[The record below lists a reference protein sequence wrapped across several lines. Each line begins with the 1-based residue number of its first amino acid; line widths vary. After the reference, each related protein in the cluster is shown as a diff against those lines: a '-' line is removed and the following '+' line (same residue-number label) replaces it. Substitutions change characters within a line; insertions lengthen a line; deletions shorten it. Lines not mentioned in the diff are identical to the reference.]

1 MSAMVPMGDVVS
13 SSERGDARAKSV
25 ADPADSAKK
34 SVEHETTRTSGGWK
48 KPLFFLLKL
57 AFSIAMLVVIFR
69 KVVLREGAEDL
80 GARIANLHWGW
91 IAAAVGMQ
99 LTAIV
104 CAAFRWRALLSGQG
118 IRPSWG
124 FLSGSIMIARFWGAF
139 TPGGFT
145 GFGGWRIYDVA
156 KHTGKTARAAAT
168 IGTETLLGQTAMG
181 VVIVFGTLL
190 FGLRFVGMEGVAL
203 ICAVFAGII
212 AAAITLLAKPALF
225 RFFAKFLPGG
235 IRARVNTLVDA
246 VCAYEGKGGL
256 LFKAFLL
263 GVGVHAFNGLIY
275 VCAAQALGVQLGV
288 GEVFFASNLQI
299 LSTLLPASINGIGLR
314 ETTAV
319 ALYTSPAIGL
329 PLSVA
334 VLIPIV
340 GFACEM
346 FVSSFGGLV
355 FLARRN
361 GYSPTIAVDDPD
373 REDAARAEIVEVEE
387 AHWPKRTRGLSLGFS
402 GGLVAGLLVGVT
414 EALVVLAGA
423 NGTVAF
429 RVVPY
434 GAAVYAIFFGLAGAG
449 LGLVLAWSGRWMKR
463 EATPENEAFARTA
476 AFFASAAAFALG
488 AFRIRRDVFAE
499 ELVWKSGKGLGVL
512 VGCLVAATVIYLVVF
527 FALRFVGKERR
538 TPSIDRVT
546 PIALRAYTV
555 PLAVAGVIGALTG
568 VSFASGGSAPPIVDR
583 NPATATAPSNA
594 GNVLFIVVDTLRADH
609 LPAYGYTEIQTP
621 NLDAF
626 AADAIRFDQAFA
638 NASWT
643 RPSFASILTGRLP
656 SSHGVMAKPDAL
668 ADELVT
674 MPEAFGNAGWETRGI
689 ATNFNVAPYFNF
701 HQGFDRY
708 EYLEPNFVLGA
719 DDAAAKLLLVQTLR
733 RVIETVEAK
742 LGRVPPGSAYQ
753 DAEVVNAR
761 LTQWLDERREGDRP
775 FFHFVGYMD
784 PHDPYY
790 PHPYDGTG
798 YSRAANQR
806 PRPEEAPR
814 LRALYDGEI
823 EFWDGHFGQLIE
835 DLKRRGLYDDM
846 TIVVTSDHGEEFCDH
861 GGFWHGVTLYDEQ
874 IRVPLFVKLP
884 RGERAGTVVR
894 HWVQSIDL
902 MPTLLSRFGLE
913 VPDGVQGG
921 SLFAGT
927 DRVYAEESHEGNVLE
942 SVRERRGTDE
952 WKILTANEGNPR
964 GLRPV
969 EVYRVDFDPREQ
981 NDVAPTEREAT
992 VGLMETLVEEGR
1004 NAREGRVEGR
1014 AVDLTGDAAE
1024 RLQAIGYMEEE

>member
-25 ADPADSAKK
+25 
-34 SVEHETTRTSGGWK
+34 EHETTKTASGGWK
-48 KPLFFLLKL
+48 KPLFFFLKL
-57 AFSIAMLVVIFR
+57 AFSVAMLVVIFR

-104 CAAFRWRALLSGQG
+104 CATFRWRALLSGQG

-212 AAAITLLAKPALF
+212 VAAIVLLAKPALF
-225 RFFAKFLPGG
+225 RFFAKFLPRGV
-235 IRARVNTLVDA
+235 RARVNTLIDA

-256 LFKAFLL
+256 LFKAFAL
-263 GVGVHAFNGLIY
+263 GIGVHAFNGLIY

-373 REDAARAEIVEVEE
+373 REDAAHAAIPDVD
-387 AHWPKRTRGLSLGFS
+387 AALWPKRLRGLSLGFS
-402 GGLVAGLLVGVT
+402 GGLVAGLLVGIT
-414 EALVVLAGA
+414 EAIVVLVGA

-434 GAAVYAIFFGLAGAG
+434 GAAVYALFFGLAGAG
-449 LGLVLAWSGRWMKR
+449 MGLVLAWSGRWMKR
-463 EATPENEAFARTA
+463 EAAPENEAFARTA

-512 VGCLVAATVIYLVVF
+512 LGCLAAATVIYLVVF
-527 FALRFVGKERR
+527 FTLRFVGKSKL
-538 TPSIDRVT
+538 T
-546 PIALRAYTV
+546 LRAFSV
-555 PLAVAGVIGALTG
+555 PLAVVGILGALTG
-568 VSFASGGSAPPIVDR
+568 VSLASGTEPPVVDR
-583 NPATATAPSNA
+583 NPSTATAPSNA

-609 LPAYGYTEIQTP
+609 LPAYGYTEIRTP

-626 AADAIRFDQAFA
+626 AQDAIRFDQAFA

-674 MPEAFGNAGWETRGI
+674 MPEAFGEAGWETRGI
-689 ATNFNVAPYFNF
+689 ATNYNVAPYFNF

-761 LTQWLDERREGDRP
+761 LFEWLDERGEGGAAGSAANQRP

-823 EFWDGHFGQLIE
+823 EFWDGHFGRLIE
-835 DLKRRGLYDDM
+835 DLKRRGLYDDL
-846 TIVVTSDHGEEFCDH
+846 TIVITSDHGEEFCDH

-874 IRVPLFVKLP
+874 VRVPLFVKLP
-884 RGERAGTVVR
+884 RGERAGSVVR

-902 MPTLLSRFGLE
+902 MPTLLSRFGLDIPE
-913 VPDGVQGG
+913 GVQGG

-952 WKILTANEGNPR
+952 WKILTANQGNPR

-969 EVYRVDFDPREQ
+969 EVYRVDFDPAEQ
-981 NDVAPTEREAT
+981 NDVAETEREAT

-1004 NAREGRVEGR
+1004 RAREGRVEGR
-1014 AVDLTGDAAE
+1014 AVDLTGEAAE

>member
-25 ADPADSAKK
+25 
-34 SVEHETTRTSGGWK
+34 EHETTQTASGGWK
-48 KPLFFLLKL
+48 KPLFFFLKL

-104 CAAFRWRALLSGQG
+104 CATFRWRTLLSGQG

-212 AAAITLLAKPALF
+212 VAAIVLLAKPALF

-235 IRARVNTLVDA
+235 IRARVNTLIDA

-373 REDAARAEIVEVEE
+373 REDAAHAAIPDVD
-387 AHWPKRTRGLSLGFS
+387 AALWPKRLRGLSLGFS
-402 GGLVAGLLVGVT
+402 GGLVAGLLVGIT
-414 EALVVLAGA
+414 EALVVLVGA

-434 GAAVYAIFFGLAGAG
+434 GAAVYALFFGLAGAG
-449 LGLVLAWSGRWMKR
+449 MGLVLAWSGRWMKR
-463 EATPENEAFARTA
+463 EAAPENEAFARTA

-512 VGCLVAATVIYLVVF
+512 LGCLAAATVIYLVVF
-527 FALRFVGKERR
+527 FALRFVGKSKL
-538 TPSIDRVT
+538 T
-546 PIALRAYTV
+546 LRAFSV
-555 PLAVAGVIGALTG
+555 PLAVVGILGALTG
-568 VSFASGGSAPPIVDR
+568 VSLASGTEPPVVDR
-583 NPATATAPSNA
+583 NPSTATAPSNA

-626 AADAIRFDQAFA
+626 AQDAIRFDQAFA

-674 MPEAFGNAGWETRGI
+674 MPEAFGEAGWETRGI
-689 ATNFNVAPYFNF
+689 ATNYNVAPYFNF

-753 DAEVVNAR
+753 DAQVVNDR
-761 LTQWLDERREGDRP
+761 LTGWLDERREGDRP

-823 EFWDGHFGQLIE
+823 EYWDGHFGQLIE
-835 DLKRRGLYDDM
+835 DLKRRGLYDDL

-874 IRVPLFVKLP
+874 VRVPLFVKLP

-913 VPDGVQGG
+913 IPEGVQGG

-952 WKILTANEGNPR
+952 WKILTANQGNPR

-969 EVYRVDFDPREQ
+969 EVYRVDFDPAEQ
-981 NDVAPTEREAT
+981 NDVAETEREAT

-1004 NAREGRVEGR
+1004 RAREGRVEGR
-1014 AVDLTGDAAE
+1014 AVDLTGEAAE
-1024 RLQAIGYMEEE
+1024 RLQAIGYMDGE

>member
-1 MSAMVPMGDVVS
+1 MSAMVPMGDVLS
-13 SSERGDARAKSV
+13 SSGRDDARER
-25 ADPADSAKK
+25 PAEQA
-34 SVEHETTRTSGGWK
+34 TTRTSGGWK

-57 AFSIAMLVVIFR
+57 AFSVAMLAVIFR

-91 IAAAVGMQ
+91 IAAAIGMQ

-104 CAAFRWRALLSGQG
+104 CATFRWRALLAGQG

-124 FLSGSIMIARFWGAF
+124 FLGGSIMIARFWGAF

-212 AAAITLLAKPALF
+212 ATAITLLAKPALF
-225 RFFAKFLPGG
+225 RFFARFLPRGV
-235 IRARVNTLVDA
+235 RARVNTLVDA
-246 VCAYEGKGGL
+246 VCAYEGKGLL
-256 LFKAFLL
+256 LFQAFAL

-414 EALVVLAGA
+414 EALVVLTGA

-434 GAAVYAIFFGLAGAG
+434 GAAAYAIFFGLAGAG
-449 LGLVLAWSGRWMKR
+449 MGLGLAWSGRWMKR
-463 EATPENEAFARTA
+463 EAAPENEAFARTA
-476 AFFASAAAFALG
+476 AFFTSTAGFALG
-488 AFRIRRDVFAE
+488 AFRIRRDLFAE
-499 ELVWKSGKGLGVL
+499 ELVWKSGKGLAVL
-512 VGCLVAATVIYLVVF
+512 VGCLVAATLLYLVVF
-527 FALRFVGKERR
+527 YGLRFVGK
-538 TPSIDRVT
+538 SKL
-546 PIALRAYTV
+546 ALRGFTM
-555 PLAVAGVIGALTG
+555 PLVVTGLLGALAGV
-568 VSFASGGSAPPIVDR
+568 SMASGSAPPVVDR
-583 NPATATAPSNA
+583 NPSTATAPSNA

-621 NLDAF
+621 SLDAF
-626 AADAIRFDQAFA
+626 AQDAIRFDQAFA

-674 MPEAFGNAGWETRGI
+674 MPEAFGDAGWETRGI
-689 ATNFNVAPYFNF
+689 ATNYNVAPYFNF

-742 LGRVPPGSAYQ
+742 LGRVPAGSAYQ
-753 DAEVVNAR
+753 DASVVNAR
-761 LTQWLDERREGDRP
+761 LTQWLDERGASETAGAAAAPRP

-823 EFWDGHFGQLIE
+823 EYWDGQFGQLIE
-835 DLKRRGLYDDM
+835 DLKRRGLYEDL
-846 TIVVTSDHGEEFCDH
+846 TIVVTADHGEEFCDH

-874 IRVPLFVKLP
+874 VRVPLFVKLP

-913 VPDGVQGG
+913 VPEGVQGG
-921 SLFAGT
+921 SIFAGT

-952 WKILTANEGNPR
+952 WKILTANQGNPR
-964 GLRPV
+964 GLQPV

-981 NDVAPTEREAT
+981 RELSESERDTTRE
-992 VGLMETLVEEGR
+992 LMETLVEEGR
-1004 NAREGRVEGR
+1004 RAREGRVEGQ
-1014 AVDLTGDAAE
+1014 AVDLTGEAAA
-1024 RLQAIGYMEEE
+1024 RLQAIGYMEGEE

>member
-13 SSERGDARAKSV
+13 SGERGGARA
-25 ADPADSAKK
+25 K
-34 SVEHETTRTSGGWK
+34 SVEHETTKTSGGWK
-48 KPLFFLLKL
+48 KPFFFVLKL
-57 AFSIAMLVVIFR
+57 AFSVAMLVVIFR
-69 KVVLREGAEDL
+69 KVVLRDGAEDL
-80 GARIANLHWGW
+80 GARLANLHWGW
-91 IAAAVGMQ
+91 IAAAIGMQ

-104 CAAFRWRALLSGQG
+104 CATFRWRTLLSGQG

-212 AAAITLLAKPALF
+212 ATAITLLAKPALF

-246 VCAYEGKGGL
+246 VCAYEGKGLL
-256 LFKAFLL
+256 LFKAFAL

-361 GYSPTIAVDDPD
+361 GYAPTIEVDDPD
-373 REDAARAEIVEVEE
+373 REDAVNAEIVEVEE
-387 AHWPKRTRGLSLGFS
+387 ALWPKRLRGLSLGFA
-402 GGLVAGLLVGVT
+402 GGLVGGLIVGLT
-414 EALVVLAGA
+414 EALVVLFGA

-434 GAAVYAIFFGLAGAG
+434 GGAAYAIFFGLAGAG
-449 LGLVLAWSGRWMKR
+449 MGLVLAWSGRWMKR
-463 EATPENEAFARTA
+463 EAAPENEAFARTA
-476 AFFASAAAFALG
+476 AFFTSAAAFALG

-527 FALRFVGKERR
+527 YALRFVGK
-538 TPSIDRVT
+538 SKL
-546 PIALRAYTV
+546 ALRAFTM
-555 PLAVAGVIGALTG
+555 PLVVAGVIGALTG
-568 VSFASGGSAPPIVDR
+568 VSMANGSAPPIVDR
-583 NPATATAPSNA
+583 NPSTAAAPSGA

-609 LPAYGYTEIQTP
+609 LPAYGYGEIQTP

-626 AADAIRFDQAFA
+626 AGDAIRFDQAFA

-643 RPSFASILTGRLP
+643 RPSFASILSGRLP

-668 ADELVT
+668 ADELTT
-674 MPEAFGNAGWETRGI
+674 MPEAFGAAGWETRGI
-689 ATNFNVAPYFNF
+689 ATNYNVAPYFNF

-742 LGRVPPGSAYQ
+742 LGRVPAGSAYQ
-753 DAEVVNAR
+753 DASVVNAR
-761 LTQWLDERREGDRP
+761 LFEWLDERGEGGASGAAGSAPAQRP

-823 EFWDGHFGQLIE
+823 EFWDQHFGQLVE

-846 TIVVTSDHGEEFCDH
+846 TIVVTADHGEEFCDH

-874 IRVPLFVKLP
+874 VRVPLFVKLP

-902 MPTLLSRFGLE
+902 MPTLLSRFDLE
-913 VPDGVQGG
+913 TPEGVQGG
-921 SLFAGT
+921 NLFSGT

-952 WKILTANEGNPR
+952 WKILTANQGNPR
-964 GLRPV
+964 GLQPV
-969 EVYRVDFDPREQ
+969 EVYRVDFDTTEQ
-981 NDVAPTEREAT
+981 NELSETERDT
-992 VGLMETLVEEGR
+992 TRQLMETLVEEGR
-1004 NAREGRVEGR
+1004 RAREGRVEGQ
-1014 AVDLTGDAAE
+1014 AVDLAGDAAD
-1024 RLQAIGYMEEE
+1024 RLRAIGYMEDE